1 MRKSLRNLTWE
12 NIDGAGHNL
21 QIWDENGEVVD
32 DYETEIMEEEGETQT
47 LEIEASEEMAQ
58 YLCMP
63 HQTTM
68 IGDIEFV

>member
-1 MRKSLRNLTWE
+1 
-12 NIDGAGHNL
+12 
-21 QIWDENGEVVD
+21 
-32 DYETEIMEEEGETQT
+32 MEEEGETQT

-63 HQTTM
+63 YQTTM